1 MTSMTKRER
10 VLAAI
15 RHEKPDRTPH
25 NVFFTNQSLQRM
37 IEHTGNPDYIDTI
50 DNHISLMRLRKPK
63 APIPGKPEHLLDEF
77 GVEFDISGADK
88 DIGAVANRVLNDVVD
103 IYAYQTPEIDEAWL
117 REAGLRHV
125 AAGGDTFTVALLG
138 FSLFERAWSLCG
150 MENLL
155 CYMITDKEAVRSL
168 FTKLVLYNIKKIR
181 IAMECGFDGVMFGDD
196 WGYQRGLIMGPAL
209 WRSFIKPFVSEMYA
223 CVRSMG
229 RVVLHH
235 SCGDCREIMGD
246 LVDMGLDVYQT
257 FQPEIYGLNKL
268 PGLTIWGGIST
279 QADLPFKTP
288 GEIYDITKRT
298 MEVLGKGGGY
308 IAAPTHDVPGDVPPE
323 NIEAMIRAFKCE

>member
-1 MTSMTKRER
+1 MTKRER

-15 RHEKPDRTPH
+15 RHEQPDRTPH

-37 IEHTGNPDYIDTI
+37 IEYTGAPDYIDTI
-50 DNHISLMRLRKPK
+50 GNHISLMRLRKPK
-63 APIPGKPEHLLDEF
+63 RPIPGNEEHLLDEF

-88 DIGAVANRVLNDVVD
+88 DIGAVVNCIIND
-103 IYAYQTPEIDEAWL
+103 INEMNAYEPPAIDEAWL
-117 REAGLRHV
+117 REAGQRHV

-155 CYMITDKEAVRSL
+155 CYMLTDADAVRSL
-168 FTKLVLYNIKKIR
+168 LAKIVAYNLSKVR
-181 IAMECGFDGVMFGDD
+181 IAAECGFDGVMFGDD

-209 WRSFIKPFVSEMYA
+209 WRSLIKPYVAEMYA
-223 CVRSMG
+223 YVKSQG
-229 RVVLHH
+229 RIVLHH

-246 LVDMGLDVYQT
+246 LTEMGLDVYQT

-268 PGLTIWGGIST
+268 RGLTIWGGIST
-279 QADLPFKTP
+279 QVDLPFRTP
-288 GEIYDITKRT
+288 REIYDITVRT
-298 MEVLGKGGGY
+298 MNALGEGGGY

-323 NIEAMIRAFKCE
+323 NIEAMIRAFKGE